1 MYFPKVLANI
11 ATLVGAIATVA
22 YILPAFLLPA
32 AVIGYFFFY
41 LTVRYLNTSRSLR
54 RIEATKR
61 SPIFSGFNEVL
72 DGISIVRAFG
82 VERMFTEKYLPF
94 HVMGRT

>member
-1 MYFPKVLANI
+1 MTYYLQVLANI
-11 ATLVGAIATVA
+11 ATLVGAIAMVA
-22 YILPAFLLPA
+22 SILPAFLLPA
-32 AVIGYFFFY
+32 AAIGYFFFH

-82 VERMFTEKYLPF
+82 VERMFTEK
-94 HVMGRT
+94 